1 MRIGIVAGIVLC
13 LVGVVWIAQGF
24 GAMHGSMMTGHRQYA
39 ALGGLAVLVGIAL
52 LGWSTRGRRGPRP

>member
-1 MRIGIVAGIVLC
+1 MWIRVAAGVVLC

-39 ALGGLAVLVGIAL
+39 ALGGLAVLIGIVL
-52 LGWSTRGRRGPRP
+52 LGWSLRGRRGTRP